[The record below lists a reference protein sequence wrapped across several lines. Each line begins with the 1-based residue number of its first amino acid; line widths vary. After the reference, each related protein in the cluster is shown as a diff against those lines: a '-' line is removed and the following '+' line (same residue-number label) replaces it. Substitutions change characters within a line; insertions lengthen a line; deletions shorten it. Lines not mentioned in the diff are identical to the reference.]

1 MFLNKAV
8 AQALCFGLLTVG
20 IVPVK
25 VFAADSPTQKL
36 SRNALSF
43 TDAAAVALSE
53 VERPGRTSSAVR
65 ANLGGQSASRDTQ
78 LVADWVMDSGD
89 NEGMPFVIVDKV
101 DAKVFVFDEG
111 GHLLGA
117 TSALLGLA
125 LGDQSV
131 PGIGK
136 RKLATIRP
144 DERTTPS
151 GRFVAYL
158 DRNMKDGEILWVDY
172 EAAISLHPV
181 VTTVPK
187 EHRLERLGSSDPL
200 ARRISYGCINVPAQF
215 YRRIVS
221 KAFKGTFGIVY
232 VLPEVRSIRDVFG
245 SYDVPNLDRSTS
257 IGKNL
262 PK

>member
-1 MFLNKAV
+1 MSLNRTV
-8 AQALCFGLLTVG
+8 AQALCFGLLAVGTVS
-20 IVPVK
+20 VK
-25 VFAADSPTQKL
+25 VFAADFAAQKL
-36 SRNALSF
+36 SRVAPGSS
-43 TDAAAVALSE
+43 DAATVALSE
-53 VERPGRTSSAVR
+53 VERPEGASSALR
-65 ANLGGQSASRDTQ
+65 ANLEGQRASRDTQ

-89 NEGMPFVIVDKV
+89 NEGMPFIIVNKV
-101 DAKVFVFDEG
+101 DAKVFVFDG
-111 GHLLGA
+111 GGQLLGA

-144 DERTTPS
+144 DERTTPP

-187 EHRLERLGSSDPL
+187 EHRLERLGGSDPL

-215 YRRIVS
+215 YQRIVS
-221 KAFKGTFGIVY
+221 KTFKGTFGIVY
-232 VLPEVRSIRDVFG
+232 VLPEVRSIGDVFG
-245 SYDVPNLDRSTS
+245 SYYVPNPDRSTS
-257 IGKNL
+257 IRKNL